1 MCRTGISLFTG
12 AGGMDVGFS
21 KAGFDVLWANDFDS
35 DCCKTYQAN
44 HKNIIKCGDINDFFE
59 ELENYKGV
67 DVLFGGPPCQGFS
80 VAGKMDPNDERSKLV
95 WAFAKAVEITKPKAF
110 VMENVKALAE
120 LEKFKDIRNEL
131 LIKLTKLGY
140 KCLLTVVNAQD
151 FGVPQKRERMLI
163 FGFKDAPFVVN
174 VEKIMEKFKKK
185 PIPVKK
191 VLLKLGKAGTEHNKK
206 ICKALVTF
214 ASHPVLRKS
223 PYAGMMFN
231 GQGRPIDPDKPCNTL
246 PASMGGNRT
255 PIVDEDY
262 VYDGSNNW
270 IEEYHHHLM
279 TGGIP
284 KEGVAPKRL
293 RRLTVDEAAQIQT
306 YPEDYIFVGSQ
317 SSVFKQIGNAVPCN
331 LAEATGKTVFDILDK
346 LENSPKE
353 LPYVS
358 F

>member
-1 MCRTGISLFTG
+1 
-12 AGGMDVGFS
+12 
-21 KAGFDVLWANDFDS
+21 
-35 DCCKTYQAN
+35 
-44 HKNIIKCGDINDFFE
+44 
-59 ELENYKGV
+59 
-67 DVLFGGPPCQGFS
+67 
-80 VAGKMDPNDERSKLV
+80 
-95 WAFAKAVEITKPKAF
+95 
-110 VMENVKALAE
+110 
-120 LEKFKDIRNEL
+120 
-131 LIKLTKLGY
+131 
-140 KCLLTVVNAQD
+140 
-151 FGVPQKRERMLI
+151 
-163 FGFKDAPFVVN
+163 
-174 VEKIMEKFKKK
+174 
-185 PIPVKK
+185 
-191 VLLKLGKAGTEHNKK
+191 
-206 ICKALVTF
+206 
-214 ASHPVLRKS
+214 
-223 PYAGMMFN
+223 
-231 GQGRPIDPDKPCNTL
+231 
-246 PASMGGNRT
+246 MGGNRT